1 MNDPILLKLI
11 YPDGQVQQFTALS
24 TLISLRSERNAA
36 VERIQEL
43 IVRVA
48 ELETENTKKTT
59 LLKRLALACC
69 TADNRGELTDDISG
83 DLYCEL
89 LNYLPEED
97 EKQ

>member
-1 MNDPILLKLI
+1 MNDPMLLKLI
-11 YPDGQVQQFTALS
+11 YPDGQVHQFTEIG
-24 TLISLRSERNAA
+24 TLISLRSELNAA

-48 ELETENTKKTT
+48 ELETENAQKTT
-59 LLKRLALACC
+59 LLKRLAWACW
-69 TADNRGELTDDISG
+69 TADNREELTDEISG

-89 LNYLPEED
+89 LDYLPEED